1 MRNLIISSGQAQI
14 LLEFKEISKMQK
26 ESRLKIGIVGIGTIA
41 GIHAQAL
48 QASEKVELFS
58 VYSRSEENARKLGE
72 EQHVGWFTDWETFIS
87 DPGLDAVSI
96 CTPSGN
102 HLDYGELAA
111 RAGKHVIVEKPI
123 EVTLERAR
131 RLIRVCEE
139 NGVALAI
146 IYQSRFV
153 PEIRTLKKALDEM
166 VVGDLVMG
174 DARIKWFRG
183 QEYYD
188 SGAWRGTYELD
199 GGGVLIN
206 QAIHTI
212 DLLQWFMGDVETIC
226 GFTGT
231 MTHERLEV
239 EDNAGAVIR
248 FKSGAIGVIQGSTSI
263 QPAQPRHIELHG
275 KEGTIV
281 IHGDDVGILKNGAGS
296 EDKETKGKSSGASS
310 PLAGFSPDP
319 HRFQFEAIADAIHS
333 GKEPPV
339 SGKDSLRS
347 LAIVLAIYQ
356 SAATRQLVNMDDLL
370 EA

>member
-1 MRNLIISSGQAQI
+1 
-14 LLEFKEISKMQK
+14 MQK

-41 GIHAQAL
+41 GIHAQAMNE
-48 QASEKVELFS
+48 SEKLELFS
-58 VYSRSEENARKLGE
+58 VYSRSEESARNLGNK
-72 EQHVGWFTDWETFIS
+72 HNVSWYTDWDAFIS

-123 EVTLERAR
+123 EVTLERAN
-131 RLIRVCEE
+131 RLIRVCTEK
-139 NGVALAI
+139 GVALAV

-153 PEIRTLKKALDEM
+153 PEIQALKKELDESII
-166 VVGDLVMG
+166 GNLVMG

-183 QEYYD
+183 QDYYD
-188 SGAWRGTYELD
+188 SGAWRGTVALD

-212 DLLQWFMGDVETIC
+212 DLLQWFMGDVEDIC
-226 GFTGT
+226 GYTDT

-239 EDNAGAVIR
+239 EDNAVAVIR

-263 QPAQPRHIELHG
+263 QPAQARRIEMHG
-275 KEGTIV
+275 ENGTIIV
-281 IHGDDVGILKNGAGS
+281 DGDDVKVIKAGA
-296 EDKETKGKSSGASS
+296 DKAEPEKKGTASGASS

-319 HRFQFEAIADAIHS
+319 HKFQFEAIADAVRE
-333 GKEPPV
+333 GREPPV
-339 SGKDSLRS
+339 SGKDSLKS
-347 LAIVLAIYQ
+347 LAIVLAIYE
-356 SAATRQLVNMDDLL
+356 SSRRNIPVIMDDYLT
-370 EA
+370 